1 MPCDRKQKRHYQAGD
16 PVRAALRGDQVDRGG
31 DDPEDSENLKGS
43 RPHHMWLNTNDT
55 YHESESSS
63 PFDLNR
69 ILLPHA
75 AE

>member
-16 PVRAALRGDQVDRGG
+16 PIRAALRGDQVDRAG
-31 DDPEDSENLKGS
+31 DDVRQREAESIAS
-43 RPHHMWLNTNDT
+43 ASQLNTNDT